1 MKLPWFN
8 KLTTSGFFHCPF
20 VLSLAKDERTPF
32 SHTLLANQG
41 SPAASIIETRRL
53 RLQAGRLQNIP
64 SRIGVGLGD
73 QTLNN
78 PFPHRLGQV
87 KGRTN
92 QVTFVGYRAFFQS
105 DLRNVA
111 TRPYAHAYPQVGQ

>member
-20 VLSLAKDERTPF
+20 VLSLSKDERTPF

-53 RLQAGRLQNIP
+53 RSRQADYKTFHLGLAAASAIRRSTIH
-64 SRIGVGLGD
+64 SRTD
-73 QTLNN
+73 SA
-78 PFPHRLGQV
+78 R
-87 KGRTN
+87 
-92 QVTFVGYRAFFQS
+92 
-105 DLRNVA
+105 
-111 TRPYAHAYPQVGQ
+111 